1 MTIRMFIPHTLG
13 TYPHTLTR
21 MSATHRR
28 LTATKHREQVNRIME
43 NPRAVQREFV
53 MMLTGETKEF
63 SLYIEEDRVVRF
75 YNNPIEVDGEIV
87 QWALGI
93 DSDLTRKELA
103 PLLKVMDD
111 AMTSILEAEYGA
123 HRQGRRA

>member
-1 MTIRMFIPHTLG
+1 MYPKTLE
-13 TYPHTLTR
+13 PNTLTR

-93 DSDLTRKELA
+93 DSELTRKELA

>member
-1 MTIRMFIPHTLG
+1 
-13 TYPHTLTR
+13 

-28 LTATKHREQVNRIME
+28 LTAMKHREQVNRIME
-43 NPRAVQREFV
+43 NPCPVQREFV
-53 MMLTGETKEF
+53 MMLTGETEEF

-93 DSDLTRKELA
+93 DSELTRKDLE

-111 AMTSILEAEYGA
+111 AMTSILEAEYTA
-123 HRQGRRA
+123 TRQGRRA